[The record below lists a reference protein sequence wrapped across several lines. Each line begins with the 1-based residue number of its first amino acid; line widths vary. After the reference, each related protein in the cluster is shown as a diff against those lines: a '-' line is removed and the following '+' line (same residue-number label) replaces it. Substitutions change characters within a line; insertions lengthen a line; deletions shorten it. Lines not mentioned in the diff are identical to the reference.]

1 MLHPSSEQIGINDF
15 QFMHTSYQRKNF
27 IYCLVDR
34 SCKVLIAFPEC
45 PQSPVEAV
53 SEGDK
58 WPDGFSDKGGYSAA
72 HRRCT
77 QQFTGTRKI
86 PMAAGL
92 GPPTDLGS
100 AFAQQGVKL
109 WYPQALA
116 DRRPVLKAQVMLLH

>member
-1 MLHPSSEQIGINDF
+1 MLHLSSEQIGINDF

-27 IYCLVDR
+27 IYCLADR

-45 PQSPVEAV
+45 PQSPVEVV

-77 QQFTGTRKI
+77 QQFTGIRKI

-92 GPPTDLGS
+92 GS
-100 AFAQQGVKL
+100 
-109 WYPQALA
+109 PQTWV
-116 DRRPVLKAQVMLLH
+116 VLLLSEE